1 MTQFWIFILNTASLS
16 LITLLDFSPRRLN
29 HPRFNYFNVFGGPS
43 GHLGRQKPSRT
54 QPWHLA
60 GEQNKRGKEQLL
72 FSPERHSGKEVCLH
86 PCKSHQRVF
95 EQIDSR
101 WTPLSTINQ
110 QLSLCLYLSLP
121 PFLSLSFSLIVP
133 YMNYCL
139 SSKWNKYNNYEPIF
153 KLILFAFPGVI
164 LEYFK

>member
-1 MTQFWIFILNTASLS
+1 MLNTASLS

-86 PCKSHQRVF
+86 PCRSHQRVF

-110 QLSLCLYLSLP
+110 QLSLS
-121 PFLSLSFSLIVP
+121 LSLSPSVSLSLF
-133 YMNYCL
+133 L
-139 SSKWNKYNNYEPIF
+139 SDCAIYELLFVF
-153 KLILFAFPGVI
+153 KVEQIQQSWANFEINFIYFPRSHFRI
-164 LEYFK
+164 Y